1 MTDYFKFLS
10 EASEDRTL
18 QIFREEAT
26 AKVAERPIP
35 EDSDD
40 DAERSEPDE
49 DEPDEDEKHED
60 EKKRDPRRPPQR
72 HFSKTLKAMIRE
84 ANRKYACDPNESD
97 ISCFRRYTAAHAKH
111 FGNSFKNK
119 ELFAE
124 QLQEVTKIMTHLIPS
139 TSYLRNELVKITAM
153 FKNIWVPRGEDEKT
167 GPWLSIVAK
176 WVRAPKAQVIAY
188 LNAKERRLAEKL
200 RDAYNVNFQDVD
212 NATRELFAYGNSG
225 SEKKYGA
232 ATLLALG
239 TCCGARKGEF
249 LDPHI
254 KFYSYAEY
262 QRKQGRAAKIPLG
275 TEVEHVDI
283 ANPDEELSSHLLV
296 QVGVLKDADQ
306 KTNKY
311 LDDDDGEL
319 VPNRVVI
326 KPTLFYDAQAIVDKI
341 KAFRIKYNINK
352 DSFTDRV
359 RASNNWGSAL
369 FKPVLKQFYRAS
381 YTKSKQK
388 GWSIGSHFGRKLYA
402 VASFG
407 VYRESVQAASNEIV
421 REASWISM
429 VLAHQGSVA
438 TSLSYANVQVN
449 FNIKPAALEMP
460 PKELLE
466 EMYRELQ
473 FLRTHV
479 DKLTKQKGVVI
490 TSNKQEVGF
499 ITKDGQVVQLERHT
513 KRKFI
518 DDEDRKATFERFKAE
533 LTKHGLPVT
542 NTNIKKLG
550 LGRDIQREFLGKRKK
565 RAQEAPRDL
574 ADQKHEEPS
583 ADAPS
588 TPPIAEAPHRAN
600 SQQRQERKRANQ
612 HAQEHTQAQP
622 GKYHTLQDN
631 EKVIVPQPKGE
642 KAREVAH
649 QRDKEAYGDDKVIRE
664 EECEGTVT
672 EPVELSK
679 KKWRKLCVE

>member
-1 MTDYFKFLS
+1 MSDYFKFLPK
-10 EASEDRTL
+10 ASEDRKV

-26 AKVAERPIP
+26 AKVAEDPLP

-40 DAERSEPDE
+40 DANEDDQEYEEEEPDE
-49 DEPDEDEKHED
+49 EDK
-60 EKKRDPRRPPQR
+60 DPRRPAQR
-72 HFSKTLKAMIRE
+72 HFSKTLKAMIKE
-84 ANRKYACDPNESD
+84 ANPRYACNDKTSD
-97 ISCFRRYTAAHAKH
+97 ISCFRNYTAANAKY

-119 ELFAE
+119 ELFAT
-124 QLQEVTKIMTHLIPS
+124 QLQQVTKIMTHLIPS
-139 TSYLRNELVKITAM
+139 TSYLRNELVKITTM
-153 FKNIWVPRGEDEKT
+153 FKAIWVPRGEDPKT

-176 WVRAPKAQVIAY
+176 LVRAPKAQVIAY

-200 RDAYNVNFQDVD
+200 RDAYNVNFQDID
-212 NATRELFAYGNSG
+212 TATRELFAYGNSG

-254 KFYSYAEY
+254 KFYTYAEY
-262 QRKQGRAAKIPLG
+262 KQSSNKIPLG

-283 ANPDEELSSHLLV
+283 VNPDEELSSHLLV

-311 LDDDDGEL
+311 FADDGENL

-352 DSFTDRV
+352 RSFTDRV

-388 GWSIGSHFGRKLYA
+388 HWSIGSHFGRKLYA

-407 VYRESVQAASNEIV
+407 VYKDSVQSASNEIV

-429 VLAHQGSVA
+429 VLAHQGSVG

-449 FNIKPAALEMP
+449 FNIKPVALEMP
-460 PKELLE
+460 PKELME

-473 FLRTHV
+473 FLRKQV
-479 DKLTKQKGVVI
+479 DKLTKEKGVVI
-490 TSNKQEVGF
+490 TTNKQEVGF
-499 ITKDGQVVQLERHT
+499 ITKDGQVVQLERHN
-513 KRKFI
+513 KRNFI
-518 DDEDRKATFERFKAE
+518 DDADRKATFERYAGE
-533 LTKHGLPVT
+533 LTKHGLSVT
-542 NTNIKKLG
+542 NENIKKLG
-550 LGRDIQREFLGKRKK
+550 LGRDIQREFVPKRKK
-565 RAQEAPRDL
+565 RAQKSPRDL
-574 ADQKHEEPS
+574 AEQKDEEPS
-583 ADAPS
+583 AHAPS
-588 TPPIAEAPHRAN
+588 APPPTDAPHRAN
-600 SQQRQERKRANQ
+600 EQRAQQRKRHNQ
-612 HAQEHTQAQP
+612 HAQQHAQAQP

-631 EKVIVPQPKGE
+631 EKVIAPQPKGE

-649 QRDKEAYGDDKVIRE
+649 QRDKEAYGDDKVIQE
-664 EECEGTVT
+664 EQCEGTVT